1 LLVNSNFYLIAKNPD
16 RSLEMKPITAKEFI
30 ELKKTHP
37 STVLVDVRENHE
49 YEAKRIKDSLHIPM
63 KEIQNHLFAFENKD
77 AIVIHC
83 RSGGRAKE
91 VASYLTG
98 LGYKNVYYFITFID
112 DWEKE
117 GLKTE
122 TGEKKKFSLENLV
135 LLYLGLIILIPS
147 FLGLHHP
154 NWLYVPIFISILL
167 ITNAL
172 LKRSLFQYFKR
183 KK

>member
-1 LLVNSNFYLIAKNPD
+1 
-16 RSLEMKPITAKEFI
+16 MKPITAKEFI